1 MRCVYSDRV
10 LKDMMVEVMQ
20 NFDNDDN
27 KIIDREEFE
36 AIITDSDVDMLF
48 SLYGPRDEKAHIFS
62 KK

>member
-1 MRCVYSDRV
+1 
-10 LKDMMVEVMQ
+10 MMVEVMQ